1 MTKPGPSQPSPD
13 HHPAVRHS
21 ATHGDEKDA
30 YSFHLVEGA
39 DYTLED
45 GKSVVLTQIG
55 LERMVEAHAAG
66 RDVIIGVD
74 GVVIFRLPAWWGDSH
89 APFLRAAYR
98 RKSSSFSVLR

>member
-13 HHPAVRHS
+13 HHHPAIGHA
-21 ATHGDEKDA
+21 ATRGDEKDA

-39 DYTLED
+39 DYVLED

-66 RDVIIGVD
+66 RDVIIEVD
-74 GVVIFRLPAWWGDSH
+74 GVVIFRLPAWWGD
-89 APFLRAAYR
+89 
-98 RKSSSFSVLR
+98 

>member
-1 MTKPGPSQPSPD
+1 MTKPGPYQPSPD
-13 HHPAVRHS
+13 HHPANGR
-21 ATHGDEKDA
+21 APIRTDENDA

-74 GVVIFRLPAWWGDSH
+74 GVVIFRLPAWWGD
-89 APFLRAAYR
+89 
-98 RKSSSFSVLR
+98 